1 MVSKSG
7 ARLEKELD
15 KVFTE
20 ATEPKRDKNEDLKE
34 VISSYLTDLLT
45 NDRVQQQRGE
55 CLERYYRMPYGD
67 ERPGKSDFITSD
79 CKDAVRWAL
88 PALINV
94 FLSADKVVEFLPRT
108 APYASQAAQAT
119 DMVNYIFFE
128 QNDAFKI
135 LYTWFWDALV
145 TKNGYVKYFYEETT
159 TKTDEKFTGITEMEL
174 ARLMEYEDITIRDI
188 KERTIEIPTENVA
201 PIQIPGPD
209 GQLQTVPAT
218 VETQTVYDVK
228 TRKEKTEGKYVVE
241 NVAPENV
248 FIDEYATCIDDARF
262 VAIKTKKTRSDLL
275 AMGVKPAVID
285 DLPKDAGEFPITND
299 EVQRD
304 VVNDIEDGFQN
315 ETDDYYIIFE
325 SYVKYTPNE
334 NEEEKLHQV
343 IFCGTSS
350 PYILFDTVVDDIP
363 LAMITPFIKPYSVN
377 GESLVEDVMDI
388 QRVNTALYR
397 NMLDYIYQTISP
409 PWEIEDNA
417 IVNKGDLLNR
427 VPMGLIRTR
436 RIGSIQPIQTPPLP
450 LEAFT
455 LLDRVR
461 HTRDERT
468 GVTPLGRGLDSN
480 ALNTETATGVVEATQ
495 LGQQLQDC
503 IARSFAELGVKK
515 LFKGLYGLVV
525 KHQNA
530 PLTIRLRRQFIE
542 VDPTTWKE
550 PVDLIV
556 NVGLGTGTAKTKVND
571 LQQVLALQVQ
581 MAPTGVANPKNIYNT
596 CAKIITTLGYKD
608 VESFFTDPTTLPPPP
623 PKPTAFDVETMKI
636 QAELE
641 KEKMRGEVDV
651 YKADLT
657 AQTKLTELQTETA
670 LKREALRLK
679 TKEGGKVPERV
690 DYFPGVDDR

>member
-1 MVSKSG
+1 M
-7 ARLEKELD
+7 E
-15 KVFTE
+15 
-20 ATEPKRDKNEDLKE
+20 
-34 VISSYLTDLLT
+34 Y
-45 NDRVQQQRGE
+45 
-55 CLERYYRMPYGD
+55 
-67 ERPGKSDFITSD
+67 
-79 CKDAVRWAL
+79 
-88 PALINV
+88 
-94 FLSADKVVEFLPRT
+94 
-108 APYASQAAQAT
+108 
-119 DMVNYIFFE
+119 
-128 QNDAFKI
+128 
-135 LYTWFWDALV
+135 
-145 TKNGYVKYFYEETT
+145 
-159 TKTDEKFTGITEMEL
+159 TGIK
-174 ARLMEYEDITIRDI
+174 IRDV
-188 KERTIEIPTENVA
+188 KERVIEIPSVNPV
-201 PIQIPGPD
+201 PVQSQDPN
-209 GQLQTVPAT
+209 GQPQTQPAV
-218 VETQTVYDVK
+218 VEKQVVYYVK
-228 TRKEKTEGKYVVE
+228 TRREKTEGKYVVE

-248 FIDEYATCIDDARF
+248 FIDGYATCIDDARF
-262 VAIKTKKTRSDLL
+262 VAIKTNKTRSDLL
-275 AMGVKPAVID
+275 AMGVKPAIID
-285 DLPKDAGEFPITND
+285 ELPKEASEFPITND
-299 EVQRD
+299 AVQRD
-304 VVNDIEDGFQN
+304 VVNDVEDGFQGN
-315 ETDDYYIIFE
+315 ADDYYTIFE

-343 IFCGTSS
+343 IFCGINS
-350 PYILFDTVVDDIP
+350 PTILFDTLVDDIP

-409 PWEIEDNA
+409 PWEVEDNA

-450 LEAFT
+450 IETFN

-461 HTRDERT
+461 QTRDERT

-480 ALNTETATGVVEATQ
+480 ALNTGTATGVVEATQ

-515 LFKGLYGLVV
+515 LFKGLYGLVI

-542 VDPTTWKE
+542 VDPTTWTE

-556 NVGLGTGTAKTKVND
+556 NVGLGTGTAKAKVND

-581 MAPTGVANPKNIYNT
+581 MASSGVANPKNIYNT

-608 VESFFTDPTTLPPPP
+608 VESFFTDPDTLPPPE
-623 PKPTAFDVETMKI
+623 PKPTQIDIEMQKV
-636 QAELE
+636 QADIE
-641 KEKMRGEVDV
+641 KEKMRGEVEV
-651 YKADLT
+651 YKADLV

-670 LKREALRLK
+670 LKREALKMK
-679 TKEGGKVPERV
+679 TKDGKSPQRI